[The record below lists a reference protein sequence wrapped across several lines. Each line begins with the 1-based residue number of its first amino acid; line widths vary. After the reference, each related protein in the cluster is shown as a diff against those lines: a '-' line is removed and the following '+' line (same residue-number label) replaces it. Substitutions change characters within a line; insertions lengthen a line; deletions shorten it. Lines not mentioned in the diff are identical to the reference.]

1 MICVPLRASST
12 EEALGLMRRS
22 FAEADMVELRLDG
35 FAEVNLAQLLDNAA
49 GPVLVTNR
57 SRDEGGLFDGTD
69 EERCAPILEAIDHG
83 AAYVDCELATA
94 PALVESVIRRA
105 SAGGGKTKV
114 ILSFHDFRATPGTE
128 RLRELVDRAF
138 DHRCDVAKIVT
149 TATTLED
156 NLKILNLLLWATER
170 GRPLIAFCM
179 GAKGRISRLA
189 APLFGSLLTFASLE
203 RGRES
208 APGQFTLQELRH
220 MLELMRE

>member
-1 MICVPLRASST
+1 MICVPLTASST
-12 EEALGLMRRS
+12 DEALALMRRS

-35 FAEVNLAQLLDNAA
+35 TGEVNLAQLLDDAA

-57 SRDEGGLFDGTD
+57 SRREGGLFDGTD
-69 EERCAPILEAIDHG
+69 EERCAPILDAIDHG

-94 PALVESVIRRA
+94 PSLVKSIIRKA
-105 SAGGGKTKV
+105 SAGEGKTKV
-114 ILSFHDFRATPGTE
+114 ILSFHDFIATPGTE
-128 RLRELVDRAF
+128 RLRELVDQAF
-138 DHRCDVAKIVT
+138 DQGCHVAKIVT
-149 TATTLED
+149 TATTLDD
-156 NLKILNLLLWATER
+156 NLKILDLILWASER

-179 GAKGRISRLA
+179 GPEGRISRLA

-208 APGQFTLQELRH
+208 APGQFTVQELRY